1 VEPLTDTVSRTTAE
15 QRFTM
20 TLVGLFAAI
29 ALGLAALGVHGVV
42 SCAVAQRTREIGIRI
57 ALGAHPQ
64 AVRRRVVADGLLLS
78 GIGLA
83 VGLAGA
89 LALARLFA
97 SLLYGVSATD
107 PITLAGVAGVLGLVA
122 VLASY
127 LPARAATRVDPTVAL
142 RVE

>member
-1 VEPLTDTVSRTTAE
+1 
-15 QRFTM
+15 
-20 TLVGLFAAI
+20 
-29 ALGLAALGVHGVV
+29 
-42 SCAVAQRTREIGIRI
+42 VAQRTREIGIRI